1 MIPFLVFINPPYN
14 TPLNGNGGPNGQGNG
29 AYFTNTPPAADVNNA
44 NNIGNSANNNVIA
57 NAGTVDSNFT
67 NNTITMV
74 DSTKS
79 GKAKESKG
87 LFDFLKKK

>member
-1 MIPFLVFINPPYN
+1 MY
-14 TPLNGNGGPNGQGNG
+14 
-29 AYFTNTPPAADVNNA
+29 AHH
-44 NNIGNSANNNVIA
+44 NNIGNNANSNANNVNA
-57 NAGTVDSNFT
+57 NAGAVDSNFT